1 MFTLSLPN
9 GLEAARMSV
18 ERIRT
23 LLKQA
28 TIDDEISLDEVQKI
42 ILASADE
49 GGVTIGERFTLAAAL
64 DAHQTRFGPGAYEAL
79 KAFLSKGP

>member
-1 MFTLSLPN
+1 MFPLRLPN

-18 ERIRT
+18 EQIRS
-23 LLKQA
+23 LLRQA
-28 TIDDEISLDEVQKI
+28 AFDDEITLDEVQQL
-42 ILASADE
+42 ILSAVDQ

-64 DAHQTRFGPGAYEAL
+64 DAHQTRFAPAAYEAL